1 MTCLRTR
8 ITHITPITRIRGWVM
23 VTPESPA
30 DPLWAEDLWVVRL
43 EAEGIQTYPTP
54 FYPQRPTG
62 PHRLWS
68 SLLSILGMRMNTCR
82 YVFSNLDG
90 IVHSGWQSLQSMLL
104 RLLSLKSTQSSKKD
118 VSHKTTN
125 FNQKTP
131 KNGECVLFFDIFDD
145 FQPLWSFRG
154 FREKHR
160 EYDWHVYLTHW
171 WIDICIALVKDT
183 SESVPYK
190 CVLCMLSLFGCC
202 RWSLAAAASKAS
214 SFLRLLRRK
223 HSSRKKS
230 LFFLFLLRSCGWEW
244 RKWPCAFLFQYRPT
258 YIFCFH
264 ILHVLLLLLLPENC
278 LVHFRFNASS
288 SRTAAARCSKPPS
301 PYLSNAGSYL
311 FSVLSQFL
319 IISFT
324 YQK

>member
-1 MTCLRTR
+1 M
-8 ITHITPITRIRGWVM
+8 
-23 VTPESPA
+23 
-30 DPLWAEDLWVVRL
+30 
-43 EAEGIQTYPTP
+43 
-54 FYPQRPTG
+54 
-62 PHRLWS
+62 
-68 SLLSILGMRMNTCR
+68 
-82 YVFSNLDG
+82 
-90 IVHSGWQSLQSMLL
+90 
-104 RLLSLKSTQSSKKD
+104 
-118 VSHKTTN
+118 
-125 FNQKTP
+125 
-131 KNGECVLFFDIFDD
+131 
-145 FQPLWSFRG
+145 
-154 FREKHR
+154 
-160 EYDWHVYLTHW
+160 
-171 WIDICIALVKDT
+171 KDT

-223 HSSRKKS
+223 RSSRKKS

-288 SRTAAARCSKPPS
+288 RTAAARCSKPPS
-301 PYLSNAGSYL
+301 ISIQCWYL